1 LKDEGAYVS
10 LVNRLL
16 EMLFSKYANLSLE
29 HLQAHFGSLLSPR
42 SKPQSTQLHS
52 PIKDFEEVVHFI
64 LSLTYMMFSF
74 ECYYPMGSELLSR
87 HFKHVKRLASIDP
100 EVESRAYS
108 DDMNGN
114 EAVDD
119 ELSNIISEVARLQ
132 VNIQVFVVYE
142 LSLLPREFIQL
153 FLTW

>member
-1 LKDEGAYVS
+1 
-10 LVNRLL
+10 
-16 EMLFSKYANLSLE
+16 
-29 HLQAHFGSLLSPR
+29 
-42 SKPQSTQLHS
+42 
-52 PIKDFEEVVHFI
+52 
-64 LSLTYMMFSF
+64 
-74 ECYYPMGSELLSR
+74 MGSELLSR